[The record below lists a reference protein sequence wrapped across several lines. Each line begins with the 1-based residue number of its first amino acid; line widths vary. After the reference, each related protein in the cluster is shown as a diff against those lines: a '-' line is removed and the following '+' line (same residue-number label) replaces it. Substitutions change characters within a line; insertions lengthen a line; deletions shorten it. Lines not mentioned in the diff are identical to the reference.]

1 MDRLSEVHELLDGP
15 LDDPA
20 ALAANLRDLRR
31 INRLTGGA
39 RLSVRAIQAL
49 LPNGGTV
56 LDVGTGAVDIPMLL
70 LEDALRRHVELRITA
85 TDARQEILDAAVALR
100 PALAAAPGLVLA
112 VADGRRLPYPD
123 GAFDVAHASLV
134 THHLEDPDALGFLRE
149 LARVA
154 RAGIVVNDLARGRLA
169 WLGAWIVTHTIAA
182 GRYTRHDGPLSVQR
196 ARTRN
201 ETVNL
206 LGRAGLVPNATFLG
220 LAGHRY
226 AIAARRAGTLE
237 RPD

>member
-1 MDRLSEVHELLDGP
+1 MDRLRDVHELLDGP
-15 LDDPA
+15 LDDAA

-39 RLSVRAIQAL
+39 HLSVRAIQAL
-49 LPNGGTV
+49 LPNGGTA
-56 LDVGTGAVDIPMLL
+56 LDVGTGAADIPMLL
-70 LEDALRRHVELRITA
+70 LEDARRRHVELRITA
-85 TDARQEILDAAVALR
+85 TDARPEVLDAAVALR
-100 PALAAAPGLVLA
+100 PALTATPGLVLA
-112 VADGRRLPYPD
+112 VADGRRLPYSD

-134 THHLEDPDALGFLRE
+134 THHLEDGEALGLLRE

-154 RAGIVVNDLARGRLA
+154 RGGVVVNDLARGRLA

-182 GRYTRHDGPLSVQR
+182 GRYTRNDGPLSVRR
-196 ARTRN
+196 ARTRA

-206 LGRAGLVPNATFLG
+206 LGGAGLVPNATFLG

-226 AIAARRAGTLE
+226 AIAARRAGISE
-237 RPD
+237 QPG